1 MEHAHTPTLVKS
13 GLPQNSGTLH
23 LPVVRDGAIYW
34 SKFCFLIL
42 FSAEISAPSDTKTMP
57 GTITRSPTL
66 ASTGMH
72 TSLTGFGNL

>member
-13 GLPQNSGTLH
+13 GLRQNSGTPH

-42 FSAEISAPSDTKTMP
+42 FSAEISAPSDP
-57 GTITRSPTL
+57 
-66 ASTGMH
+66 
-72 TSLTGFGNL
+72 